1 MNKWGVEGYSG
12 EHREEILRHLRSQA
26 GKLGWVDTMKA
37 VALSVINGIAFSL
50 DPTDPA
56 SGLLDEAVRRQA
68 AKKSNS
74 EG

>member
-1 MNKWGVEGYSG
+1 MNKWGVEGCSG

-37 VALSVINGIAFSL
+37 VALSVVNGMAFSL

-56 SGLLDEAVRRQA
+56 SGLLDEAVRRQV